1 MTTGTMPDKPSSA
14 APDSVGWP
22 DAIFDILKAADV
34 RQVAF
39 VPDAGH
45 SRLIQLCQ
53 ASAGMHA
60 VSLTTE
66 EEGVALLA
74 GAWLGGQ
81 RGVLLMQSS
90 GVGNCIN
97 MLSLIQE
104 CRLPLLMLVTMR
116 GDWGEANPWQVPMGQ
131 GTASALQNA
140 GVIVERVDDVSR
152 IAETVKAAADFAF
165 NSHRAMAV
173 LLRQRVI
180 GAKKW
185 GE

>member
-1 MTTGTMPDKPSSA
+1 MAPKTGSSA
-14 APDSVGWP
+14 AQGSGWP
-22 DAIFDILKAADV
+22 DDIHRVLKAADV
-34 RQVAF
+34 RQMAF
-39 VPDAGH
+39 VPDSGH
-45 SRLIQLCQ
+45 ARLIDLCL
-53 ASAGMHA
+53 ADPDIHS

-97 MLSLIQE
+97 MLSLTQE
-104 CRLPLLMLVTMR
+104 CRFPLLMLITMR
-116 GDWGEANPWQVPMGQ
+116 GDWGEVNPWQVPMGQ
-131 GTASALQNA
+131 GTALALHNA
-140 GVIVERVDDVSR
+140 GVIVEQVDDVSR
-152 IAETVKAAADFAF
+152 VAEDVKAAADFAF
-165 NSHRAMAV
+165 NSRRAVAV